1 MKHNAL
7 IHDPEDDVA
16 VLVVDLKAGDT
27 ASAVTLDG
35 RPMGTVALIEDIPL
49 GHKVALRDMPGGKGV
64 IKYGRS
70 IGKAR
75 QAIRAGQHVHTHNIR
90 TERWQ
95 TK

>member
-16 VLVVDLKAGDT
+16 VVVADLKAGET
-27 ASAVTLDG
+27 ASAVTLEG
-35 RPMGTVALIEDIPL
+35 QPVGTVKAVEDIPL
-49 GHKVALRDMPGGKGV
+49 GHKIAMRDMPAGKDL
-64 IKYGRS
+64 IKYGRGV
-70 IGKAR
+70 GKVYKE
-75 QAIRAGQHVHTHNIR
+75 IKAGQHVHTQNIR

>member
-16 VLVVDLKAGDT
+16 VLVTDLKAGDT

-35 RPMGTVALIEDIPL
+35 QPVTSVKLIEDIPL
-49 GHKVALRDMPGGKGV
+49 GHKVALRDLAAGKAL
-64 IKYGRS
+64 IKYGRN
-70 IGKAR
+70 IGRVSQNVKAG
-75 QAIRAGQHVHTHNIR
+75 AHVHTHNVK

-95 TK
+95 N